1 MPREQEAS
9 QPMVGGRSH
18 SSGVLQHVPFTLRI
32 LLVASLLVPLLVL
45 FGAAFYDHR
54 KLQEQA
60 VADVDRQSAIAK
72 EHALKVVETSA
83 LVLDRI
89 EDRVRGMSWAQIDAE
104 GESIQRWMLSLD
116 ESVAQMIS
124 LHLVRP
130 DGRLALLSIAW
141 PTPDFD
147 LSGRDFFAPLREGAE
162 GLVFGRPQL
171 SRLTGIVGFVAGRRR
186 TTPDGRFDGAVMG
199 SILPAYF
206 RAQWQALDPEGRTD
220 FALLRTDGQILAA
233 YPAGADEL
241 FEAPVPGEVPEMVRN
256 PPASGAAIARF
267 GSRGEWLTAFRKVG
281 EHGLVVSATRSMDQ
295 VAAEWWRNTAFTAA
309 ICSFVALA
317 LSLTTLLAIRRW
329 TSEQRI
335 QQRLFQTAAELRAEI
350 ARREVAEAGLMQAQR
365 LEALGR
371 LTGGIAHDFNNLLT
385 AILGTVHLLERHI
398 GAAADERVKK
408 LLGAARDAVQRGA
421 KLNASLLAF
430 ARRQRL
436 HTESLDANELVQG
449 FVPLIQRALGET
461 VTLSQVL
468 EADLPACRADAAQLE
483 AALLNLAINARD
495 AMPRGGTVTLTT
507 RLARLDQALLI
518 GNPDAQPGDYVAISL
533 RDTGTGMTPEVRERA
548 FEPFFTTKP
557 QGKGTGLGLSQVFG
571 FVRQLGGHVAIDS
584 TPGEGVVVTLYLP
597 VAEEPPARPAA
608 PVPPPPE
615 GMPSLARAS
624 ILVVEDDERVREV
637 AAETLRDAGFR
648 VVAAQDALE
657 AMALLRR
664 GEQFDVL
671 FSDIVM
677 PGGMTGIELAQQ
689 ATRLRPTL
697 PVLLAT
703 GFAGTVEGG
712 TDHNFEV
719 MPKPYD
725 QAVLVRRIAELAKAR
740 GVSVA

>member
-1 MPREQEAS
+1 MPTEQDVPGQAAR
-9 QPMVGGRSH
+9 QAGPGAAPGR
-18 SSGVLQHVPFTLRI
+18 VPFSLRI
-32 LLVASLLVPLLVL
+32 LLVCSILVPLLVL
-45 FGAAFYDHR
+45 IGAASYDRQQLHEEA
-54 KLQEQA
+54 L
-60 VADVDRQSAIAK
+60 ADVDRQSAIAR

-89 EDRVRGMSWAQIDAE
+89 EDRVRGMDWAQIDAE
-104 GESIQRWMLSLD
+104 GEAIQRWMLSLD

-141 PTPDFD
+141 PTPQFD
-147 LSGRDFFAPLREGAE
+147 TSQRDYFPAMRNGAQ
-162 GLVFGRPQL
+162 GLVFGRPRL
-171 SRLTGIVGFVAGRRR
+171 SRLTGIVGFVAGRPR
-186 TTPDGRFDGAVMG
+186 TAPDGKFDGAVMG
-199 SILPAYF
+199 NMLPAYF
-206 RAQWQALDPEGRTD
+206 RAQWQALDPTGRTN

-233 YPAGADEL
+233 YPSSGDEL
-241 FEAPVPGEVPEMVRN
+241 FEAPVPGEVPAMVRN
-256 PPASGAAIARF
+256 PPETGAAIARF

-281 EHGLVVSATRSMDQ
+281 EHGLVVSATRSLDQ
-295 VAAEWWRNTAFTAA
+295 VAAEWWHNTAVTAVTCA
-309 ICSFVALA
+309 FVALA

-329 TSEQRI
+329 RSEQRV
-335 QQRLFQTAAELRAEI
+335 QLRLSQTADELRAEI
-350 ARREVAEAGLMQAQR
+350 ARREAAEAGLMQAQR

-398 GAAADERVKK
+398 GSAADERVKK

-436 HTESLDANELVQG
+436 HTESLDANELVRG
-449 FVPLIQRALGET
+449 FTPLIQRALGET
-461 VTLSQVL
+461 VTLAPVL
-468 EADLPACRADAAQLE
+468 ETDLPACRADAAQLE

-507 RLARLDQALLI
+507 RLARLDQALLV
-518 GNPDAQPGDYVAISL
+518 GNPDAQPGEYVAISL
-533 RDTGTGMTPEVRERA
+533 RDTGTGMAPEVRERA

-584 TPGEGVVVTLYLP
+584 TPGEGAVVTLYLP
-597 VAEEPPARPAA
+597 VAEEPPARPG
-608 PVPPPPE
+608 PPLPPPPE
-615 GMPSLARAS
+615 GVPTLARAS
-624 ILVVEDDERVREV
+624 ILVVEDDERVRDV

-648 VVAAQDALE
+648 VIAAQDALE

-689 ATRLRPTL
+689 VTRLRPGM

-703 GFAGTVEGG
+703 GFAGTVEGSAS
-712 TDHNFEV
+712 HNFEV
-719 MPKPYD
+719 LQKPYD
-725 QAVLVRRIAELAKAR
+725 QAALVRRIAELAKPR
-740 GVSVA
+740 NFSVA